1 MEWFLLSI
9 NYKKEQ
15 PVAVLEQIKFQQWT
29 FDLHVRVIPD
39 HCIDVQFFQIF
50 PGFFPVHDDRSSF
63 MDVPGLTGRSGY
75 DGIIVPIVFLLVNA
89 CHEEQGIIVM
99 NEISVFLFVP
109 LIEAGGRD
117 QTVFER
123 APGQAVYLL

>member
-1 MEWFLLSI
+1 MTEWFLLSI

-39 HCIDVQFFQIF
+39 HRIDVHFFQVF
-50 PGFFPVHDDRSSF
+50 PGFLPVHDDRSSF
-63 MDVPGLTGRSGY
+63 MDVPGLAGRSGY
-75 DGIIVPIVFLLVNA
+75 DGIIELIVFLLVNA

-99 NEISVFLFVP
+99 DQVSVFLPVP
-109 LIEAGGRD
+109 LVETGSRD
-117 QTVFER
+117 QTAE
-123 APGQAVYLL
+123 GIAVE